1 MNKSIKTILL
11 VAGVILLGYG
21 IYTMIQPEAQVSI
34 GDLDLITTQDNTNS
48 YITIALGIAAV
59 AISLVKGKS

>member
-11 VAGVILLGYG
+11 VAGIILLGYG

-34 GDLDLITTQDNTNS
+34 GDLDLVTAQDNTNS
-48 YITIALGIAAV
+48 YITIALGIVAI

>member
-21 IYTMIQPEAQVSI
+21 IFTLIQPETQVSI
-34 GDLDLITTQDNTNS
+34 GDLDILETQDNTNS
-48 YITIALGIAAV
+48 YITIALGIVAI